1 MLVQDVEFLHGCSNP
16 TLIVIHQ
23 DVNGRH
29 IKTHEINMRDKE
41 FMKIAWKQ
49 DNVETEATML
59 IPVPSPLGK
68 CRKAI
73 KCIINHSVEVFRN
86 RGSTNDKCQNI

>member
-1 MLVQDVEFLHGCSNP
+1 MLVQDVEFLHGCTNP

-59 IPVPSPLGK
+59 IPVPSPLGEFSSK
-68 CRKAI
+68 L
-73 KCIINHSVEVFRN
+73 FD
-86 RGSTNDKCQNI
+86 GQNQLARQFVLF

>member
-1 MLVQDVEFLHGCSNP
+1 MLVQDVEFLHGCANP

-68 CRKAI
+68 CQTKIANQTQ
-73 KCIINHSVEVFRN
+73 CYVIIGRMLL
-86 RGSTNDKCQNI
+86 RL